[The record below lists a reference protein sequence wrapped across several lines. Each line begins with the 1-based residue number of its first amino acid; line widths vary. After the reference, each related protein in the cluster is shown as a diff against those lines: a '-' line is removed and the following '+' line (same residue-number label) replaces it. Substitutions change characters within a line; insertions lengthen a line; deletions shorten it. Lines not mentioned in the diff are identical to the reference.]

1 MNGGELDYLYW
12 DPEMEPRVGLG
23 TDADEDEEGSPERGV
38 EAEVV
43 PGSST
48 EVGNFLGEEEYEVQ
62 PETDNQP
69 ETESDADG
77 DDLDHIRDDSGARRY
92 QTYVSVIRIAL
103 RPTRSLT
110 CAPNPC
116 APIAEKNR
124 HLSDLNLSECG

>member
-1 MNGGELDYLYW
+1 MNGGQLDYLYW

-62 PETDNQP
+62 PETDDQP
-69 ETESDADG
+69 ETESDADR
-77 DDLDHIRDDSGARRY
+77 DDSDHIRDNSGAREVPDVCICH
-92 QTYVSVIRIAL
+92 TDCLEAHEI
-103 RPTRSLT
+103 
-110 CAPNPC
+110 PNVCSKPVC
-116 APIAEKNR
+116 TDCRKE
-124 HLSDLNLSECG
+124 